1 MDDRTP
7 TDRSEMTTP
16 QDRDTADPTGART
29 DDDASA
35 TARHQRADDPDGSLA
50 VLDEPLDRRGIAELL
65 NRPGLA
71 RSTRRLIVVLAVV
84 VVFALGAVLGRATAP
99 APRSPQDPP
108 LSGTVESVDPV
119 AGGTV
124 LTLRGA
130 DGTLTAVRT
139 GAGTRVAT
147 VRADG
152 PTSLGRGVAVD
163 VGAVQ
168 ADDGSLTATRIDVL
182 PG

>member
-1 MDDRTP
+1 MTSPENHDDDRATP
-7 TDRSEMTTP
+7 
-16 QDRDTADPTGART
+16 
-29 DDDASA
+29 A
-35 TARHQRADDPDGSLA
+35 TARHERPDDPDGSLA
-50 VLDEPLDRRGIAELL
+50 LLDEPLDRRGIAELL

-84 VVFALGAVLGRATAP
+84 IVFALGALLGRATAP
-99 APRSPQDPP
+99 DPRGPEDPP
-108 LSGTVESVDPV
+108 LAGTVESVDPV

-130 DGTLTAVRT
+130 DGALTAVRT
-139 GAGTRVAT
+139 TAGTRVAT
-147 VRADG
+147 LRADG

-168 ADDGSLTATRIDVL
+168 GDDGSLTATQIDVL
-182 PG
+182 PR